1 MIPTWFRRN
10 GSVNNEN
17 PRTVLLSRW
26 PVLVALGLV
35 TLLIIG
41 MLGLDLVF
49 EQQEARRT
57 TDIVENSQRS
67 ITLLNNIRDHAE
79 HLAATNSE
87 PEIEQLARAVDED
100 AREYDP
106 LATYQG
112 KREEWTHLQALLREL
127 SGNPRNRRRAA
138 SVVEGEIGKSID
150 KLLSINSLEG
160 SSNVAAIRA
169 ANRQAVW
176 SDAVVGGI
184 VIAIALAISLWLL
197 RVLGRQR
204 RLIVERV
211 RFLNEKNSE
220 LEAFAGRAAHDL
232 RSPMNP
238 IRGYTDLILESPG
251 LPADVTAMAQRIRRA
266 VDRMTSV
273 VDNMLALSVSGRP
286 PVGQSSSALVVERL
300 VEEMGAELQGVD
312 LAIKLRA
319 GRVACTEEVLAQILR
334 NLIGNAT
341 KFRAHDRP
349 LRITFETRDV
359 GPMVEIAIEDNGLGM
374 DAESAQHAFEP
385 FYRGQM
391 DRELPGHGLGLAIV
405 DRTTRALGG
414 TCELSSVLDHS
425 TRIVVRLP
433 RA

>member
-1 MIPTWFRRN
+1 L
-10 GSVNNEN
+10 SNEN
-17 PRTVLLSRW
+17 PKTELLSSW

-35 TLLIIG
+35 TLLIVG
-41 MLGLDLVF
+41 MLGLDMF
-49 EQQEARRT
+49 FSQREAQRT
-57 TDIVENSQRS
+57 TDIIENAQRS
-67 ITLLNNIRDHAE
+67 IILLSDIRTHARQF
-79 HLAATNSE
+79 ATTDIE
-87 PEIEQLARAVDED
+87 REIIHSTNAIATASRS
-100 AREYDP
+100 YDP
-106 LATYQG
+106 IATYQG
-112 KREEWTHLQALLREL
+112 ERDEWHHLQDLLRQL
-127 SGNPRNRRRAA
+127 LARPGNRQESAPLEEEIDN
-138 SVVEGEIGKSID
+138 SVD
-150 KLLSINSLEG
+150 KLVAINTSAGVGNLT
-160 SSNVAAIRA
+160 AIRTA
-169 ANRQAVW
+169 HRQALW

-184 VIAIALAISLWLL
+184 VIAIALAVSLWLL
-197 RVLGRQR
+197 RVLSRQR

-211 RFLNEKNSE
+211 RFLNEKNNE

-251 LPADVTAMAQRIRRA
+251 LPDEVRGMAQRIHRA
-266 VDRMTSV
+266 VGRMTGV

-312 LAIKLRA
+312 LATKLRA

-349 LRITFETRDV
+349 LRITIETRDV

-374 DAESAQHAFEP
+374 DAESARHAFEP

-425 TRIVVRLP
+425 TLIVVRLP
-433 RA
+433 RP

>member
-10 GSVNNEN
+10 GSVSNED
-17 PRTVLLSRW
+17 PRPVLLSSW
-26 PVLVALGLV
+26 PVLVGLGLV

-41 MLGLDLVF
+41 MLGLDVF
-49 EQQEARRT
+49 FSQQESRRT

-67 ITLLNNIRDHAE
+67 ITLLNNIRDHAKR
-79 HLAATNSE
+79 LAATSSE
-87 PEIEQLARAVDED
+87 PEIDQLVRAIDED
-100 AREYDP
+100 ARDYDP
-106 LATYQG
+106 LATFQG
-112 KREEWTHLQALLREL
+112 EREEWTHLQGLLREL
-127 SGNPRNRRRAA
+127 SANPTNRERAA
-138 SVVEGEIGKSID
+138 PVVEAEVDRSID
-150 KLLSINSLEG
+150 SLLAINFLEG

-169 ANRQAVW
+169 AHRQAVW
-176 SDAVVGGI
+176 SDAAVGGI
-184 VIAIALAISLWLL
+184 VLATVALISAWLL

-204 RLIVERV
+204 RIIVERV

-251 LPADVTAMAQRIRRA
+251 LPDDIRGMAQRIHRA
-266 VDRMTSV
+266 VGRMTSV
-273 VDNMLALSVSGRP
+273 VDNMLALSTSGRP
-286 PVGQSSSALVVERL
+286 PVGHSSSALAVERL

-312 LAIKLRA
+312 ISTNLRA

-349 LRITFETRDV
+349 LRITIETRDV
-359 GPMVEIAIEDNGLGM
+359 GSMIEIAIEDNGLGM

>member
-1 MIPTWFRRN
+1 MIPTWFHRN
-10 GSVNNEN
+10 GAASSEDLK
-17 PRTVLLSRW
+17 PVLLSSW
-26 PVLVALGLV
+26 PVLIALGLV

-41 MLGLDLVF
+41 MLGLDVF
-49 EQQEARRT
+49 FSQQEARTT
-57 TDIVENSQRS
+57 TDIIENSQRS
-67 ITLLNNIRDHAE
+67 ITLLNNIRDHAKR
-79 HLAATNSE
+79 LAATNSE
-87 PEIEQLARAVDED
+87 REINQLARAIDQD

-106 LATYQG
+106 LATYKG
-112 KREEWTHLQALLREL
+112 EREEWMRLRGLLAQL
-127 SGNPRNRRRAA
+127 SSNPESRPRPAFVLDA
-138 SVVEGEIGKSID
+138 EIDDSIES
-150 KLLSINSLEG
+150 LLSINSLEG
-160 SSNVAAIRA
+160 SSNVAALRA
-169 ANRQAVW
+169 AHRQAVW

-184 VIAIALAISLWLL
+184 VVSIALAISLWLL

-211 RFLNEKNSE
+211 RFLNEKNNE
-220 LEAFAGRAAHDL
+220 LESFAGRAAHDL

-238 IRGYTDLILESPG
+238 IRGYTDLILESAG
-251 LPADVTAMAQRIRRA
+251 LPPDVAAMAQRIRRA

-286 PVGQSSSALVVERL
+286 PQGHSSTTLVVERAI
-300 VEEMGAELQGVD
+300 EEMGAELQGVEVTT
-312 LAIKLRA
+312 KLCA
-319 GRVACTEEVLAQILR
+319 GRVACAEEVLAQILR
-334 NLIGNAT
+334 NLVSNAT
-341 KFRAHDRP
+341 KFRAHSRP
-349 LRITFETRDV
+349 LRVAIETRDV

-433 RA
+433 RV

>member
-10 GSVNNEN
+10 GSVSNEN

-41 MLGLDLVF
+41 MLGLDVVF

-67 ITLLNNIRDHAE
+67 ITLLNNIRDHAA

-87 PEIEQLARAVDED
+87 PEIDQLARAVDED

-286 PVGQSSSALVVERL
+286 PPGHSSTTLVIERTL
-300 VEEMGAELQGVD
+300 EEMGAELQGVD
-312 LAIKLRA
+312 LATKLRA
-319 GRVACTEEVLAQILR
+319 GRVACTEDVLAQILR
-334 NLIGNAT
+334 NLIGNAI

-349 LRITFETRDV
+349 LRITIETRDV
-359 GPMVEIAIEDNGLGM
+359 GPMVEIAIDDNGVGM
-374 DAESAQHAFEP
+374 DPESARHAFEP
-385 FYRGQM
+385 FYRGPI

>member
-1 MIPTWFRRN
+1 
-10 GSVNNEN
+10 
-17 PRTVLLSRW
+17 
-26 PVLVALGLV
+26 LVALGLV

-57 TDIVENSQRS
+57 TEIVENSQRS
-67 ITLLNNIRDHAE
+67 ITLLNNIRDHAQR
-79 HLAATNSE
+79 LAATNSE
-87 PEIEQLARAVDED
+87 SEIDQLARAVDED

-112 KREEWTHLQALLREL
+112 EREEWAHLQGLLREL

-138 SVVEGEIGKSID
+138 LVVEGEIGKSID
-150 KLLSINSLEG
+150 RLLSINSLEG

-232 RSPMNP
+232 RNPMNP

-286 PVGQSSSALVVERL
+286 PPGHSSTTLVIERTL
-300 VEEMGAELQGVD
+300 EEMGAELEGVD
-312 LAIKLRA
+312 TSTKLHA

-334 NLIGNAT
+334 NLIGNAI

-349 LRITFETRDV
+349 LRITIETRDV

-374 DAESAQHAFEP
+374 DAESARHAFEP

>member
-112 KREEWTHLQALLREL
+112 EREEWTHLQGLLREL

-286 PVGQSSSALVVERL
+286 PQGHSSTTLVVERL

>member
-1 MIPTWFRRN
+1 M
-10 GSVNNEN
+10 SNEN
-17 PRTVLLSRW
+17 PKTALQSSW
-26 PVLVALGLV
+26 PVMVALGLV
-35 TLLIIG
+35 ALLIVG
-41 MLGLDLVF
+41 MLGLDLYF
-49 EQQEARRT
+49 SQREASTT
-57 TDIVENSQRS
+57 TDIVENVQRS
-67 ITLLNNIRDHAE
+67 IILVNDIRVHAKR
-79 HLAATNSE
+79 LAATTDKHQ
-87 PEIEQLARAVDED
+87 IDQLTKAIAASARD
-100 AREYDP
+100 YDP
-106 LATYQG
+106 LATYSG
-112 KREEWTHLQALLREL
+112 EREEWNHLQGLLGEL
-127 SGNPRNRRRAA
+127 SANPGSRPLSA
-138 SVVEGEIGKSID
+138 SAMEAMID
-150 KLLSINSLEG
+150 NSVDRLVSINTSE
-160 SSNVAAIRA
+160 SSHNVASIRA
-169 ANRQAVW
+169 AHRQAVW
-176 SDAVVGGI
+176 SDAIVGGI
-184 VIAIALAISLWLL
+184 VLATVALISLWLL
-197 RVLGRQR
+197 RVLERQR

-238 IRGYTDLILESPG
+238 IRGYTDLILEAPG
-251 LPADVTAMAQRIRRA
+251 LPDDVRGMAQRIHRA
-266 VDRMTSV
+266 VGRMTGV

-286 PVGQSSSALVVERL
+286 PVGQSSSALAVERL

-312 LAIKLRA
+312 LATKLRA

-349 LRITFETRDV
+349 LRITIETRDV

-374 DAESAQHAFEP
+374 DAESARHAFEP